1 MSDEEFGTL
10 LKLILDAKWS
20 GKVVFEQIFM
30 HQAEGTKVITDTSQF
45 MLDHMEFHLNTP
57 FCYDAEGRMR
67 TINEPE

>member
-1 MSDEEFGTL
+1 M
-10 LKLILDAKWS
+10 
-20 GKVVFEQIFM
+20 VFEQIFM